1 MKNERALMIAL
12 LVLQLVLWLGFLFH
26 RAPRFAGS
34 LTGGVLGLSAAL
46 LLLVPPLLY
55 SAVKRIEVVK
65 QLVTKRVSL
74 GTLLTWHVYT
84 GILGAILAILHT
96 GHRFEST
103 LGIWLVALMML
114 TVFSGFV
121 GRYFLGYSSMELR
134 EKQDLLTR
142 LATEYN
148 HLVGAL
154 ARRPNAEV
162 AYAAAHELAAHAF
175 NSFVGT
181 APAQADVAGPL
192 SVRALRLAESIADLE
207 YAIETHEVLK
217 KRTARWLYAHTATS
231 VAFYLLLVFHIWSS
245 VYFGLRWFN

>member
-12 LVLQLVLWLGFLFH
+12 LALQLVLWLGFLFH

-34 LTGGVLGLSAAL
+34 LTGGVLGISGAL

-55 SAVKRIEVVK
+55 SAVKRIEAVK
-65 QLVTKRVSL
+65 QLVTRRV
-74 GTLLTWHVYT
+74 LLTWHVYT

-103 LGIWLVALMML
+103 LGIWLVAMMML

-121 GRYFLGYSSMELR
+121 GRYFLGYSAMELR
-134 EKQDLLTR
+134 EKQELLTR

-148 HLVGAL
+148 QLVGAL
-154 ARRPNAEV
+154 ARQPNAEV
-162 AYAAAHELAAHAF
+162 SFAATHDSAAHAF

-181 APAQADVAGPL
+181 APAQADATGPL

-217 KRTARWLYAHTATS
+217 KRTARWLYAHIATS

-245 VYFGLRWFN
+245 IYFGLRWFN